1 MTNQENTYDVIVV
14 GAGAAGL
21 TAAAYLCKNGYRVL
35 LCEKG
40 NKTGGLVSSFQYK
53 GFIFDAGIRA
63 FENSGIIFPM
73 LKQLGIT
80 IDFVKNPVS
89 IGIENNIIELHSKE
103 SLFDYEGL
111 LNHYFPDNCDDI
123 RKIIQEIEMVMD
135 YMDVLYGIDNPLFL
149 DFSKDREYLFK
160 TLFPWLIKYQINIKK
175 VTKLNLPVNE
185 YLLGVTHNQALI
197 DMITQ
202 HFFKNTPTFFALS
215 YFGLYLDYS
224 YPIGGTEVLPRKLSD
239 YIQTHNGCI
248 YTNTRISSVHAAEK
262 QVVSA
267 DGRSFSY
274 KKLIWACDAKYL
286 YDIVKT
292 NNVKSSRMIAAKKQL
307 INSNKGGDSILT
319 VFLGIDLDKDYFQKR
334 CGDHSFYTP
343 SSVGLSAAVPGW
355 PKYKCEKPELFRQI
369 TNYLAHTTFEI
380 SCPVLRDPNLA
391 PEGNSGLI
399 VSTLMDYTL
408 VKEIHEA
415 GWYEEFKDLCIKTVI
430 LILDDSIFSGIKY
443 KVLFSLCSTPLTIES
458 KTGNAQGAI
467 TGWAFSDRK
476 LPSETRLKK
485 IAQSV
490 VMPIPDMYQAGQW
503 TFSPSGL
510 PVSILTGKLA
520 ADAVNKK
527 LCKDLKNQ
535 KAKGNVYVD

>member
-1 MTNQENTYDVIVV
+1 MTNQENAYDVIVV

-35 LCEKG
+35 LCEKSS
-40 NKTGGLVSSFQYK
+40 KTGGLVDSFQYK
-53 GFIFDAGIRA
+53 GFFFDAGIRA

-89 IGIENNIIELHSKE
+89 IGIENEMIELHSKE
-103 SLFDYEGL
+103 SLFGYEEL
-111 LNHYFPDNCDDI
+111 LNHYFPDNSGDI
-123 RKIIQEIEMVMD
+123 RNIMKEIQTVMD

-160 TLFPWLIKYQINIKK
+160 SLLPWLIKYQINIKK
-175 VTKLNLPVNE
+175 VTKLNLPVND
-185 YLLGVTHNQALI
+185 YLLKFTHNQALI

-224 YPIGGTEVLPRKLSD
+224 YPVGGTEVLPRKLSE
-239 YIQTHNGCI
+239 YIQAHNGCI
-248 YTNTRISSVHAAEK
+248 YTNTQIASVHEAEK

-274 KKLIWACDAKYL
+274 NKLIWACDTKYL

-292 NNVKSSRMIAAKKQL
+292 DNVKSSRMIAAKKHL
-307 INSNKGGDSILT
+307 INSSKGGDSILT

-355 PKYKCEKPELFRQI
+355 PKRKCEKPELVRQI
-369 TNYLAHTTFEI
+369 ANYLAHTTFEI
-380 SCPVLRDPNLA
+380 SCPALRDPNLA
-391 PEGNSGLI
+391 PEGKSGLI
-399 VSTLMDYTL
+399 VSTLMDYSL

-415 GWYEEFKDLCIKTVI
+415 GWYEEFKDLCIETVI

-458 KTGNAQGAI
+458 KTGNSQGAI
-467 TGWAFSDRK
+467 TGWAFSEAE

-490 VMPIPDMYQAGQW
+490 VVPIPDMYQAGQW

-527 LCKDLKNQ
+527 LGKSLSKQ
-535 KAKGNVYVD
+535 KAEGNSYVD